1 MIKRTALM
9 NMERERMI
17 DGTHKP
23 NDKEIADFIGGQA
36 GKAWLEIRKF
46 IKDRYDIEPEM
57 VFGGA
62 KHGWEIR
69 YRKGGRTLCSITP
82 EKGTVKTLIVLGREE
97 AEKALSAKSELS
109 PKTNET
115 IEGAK
120 QLHDGRWL
128 WFRLTEPSDAQDI
141 KKLLQIKRKPKK

>member
-1 MIKRTALM
+1 M

-23 NDKEIADFIGGQA
+23 NDEEIADFIGGQA
-36 GKAWLEIRKF
+36 GEAWLEVNQF
-46 IKDRYDIEPEM
+46 IKEHYDIEPEM
-57 VFGGA
+57 TFGGA

-82 EKGTVKTLIVLGREE
+82 EKGAVKTLIVLGREE

-109 PKTNET
+109 PKTNKI
-115 IEGAK
+115 IEDAK
-120 QLHDGRWL
+120 QLHDERWL
-128 WFRLTEPSDAQDI
+128 WFRLTEPNDAKDT
-141 KKLLQIKRKPKK
+141 KKLLQIKRKPKKTKS